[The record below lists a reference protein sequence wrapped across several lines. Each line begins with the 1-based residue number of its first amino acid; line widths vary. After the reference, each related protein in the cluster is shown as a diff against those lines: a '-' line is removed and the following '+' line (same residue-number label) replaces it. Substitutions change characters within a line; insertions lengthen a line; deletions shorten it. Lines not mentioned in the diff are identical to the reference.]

1 MWNEIKE
8 PTLHELPPCS
18 PGCAVPLRNIVSP
31 VLLVIVSVLWPPY
44 LPRPT
49 FITVQLMN
57 AKMDVEVINY
67 LNATPSATLNTI
79 LSAQQVSEAG
89 VQEEVELLLM
99 PPWGYT
105 VTAII
110 LFFIGFFG
118 FLFNLIVIVL
128 MYKDIQV
135 NKALFI
141 FSLSLVATLTT
152 PPLTSRQLWTPINII
167 LLNLVCSDF
176 SVSIFGNPL
185 TFTAAIHHRWIFGRP
200 LCIFYG
206 YFMSLLGKYPSTE
219 DSSKHPDKVFSSLFL
234 SLFLP
239 LLRSPG
245 ITSITTLT
253 VLSYER
259 FCLVCRPLSHPQSR
273 NRNSYLMVL
282 IIWAYSFVLTTPPI
296 FGWGQYVVEVPN
308 VR

>member
-1 MWNEIKE
+1 
-8 PTLHELPPCS
+8 
-18 PGCAVPLRNIVSP
+18 
-31 VLLVIVSVLWPPY
+31 
-44 LPRPT
+44 
-49 FITVQLMN
+49 MN

-219 DSSKHPDKVFSSLFL
+219 DSSKHPDKVFSSLSL
-234 SLFLP
+234 SLSFSLYCAPQGSLQLP
-239 LLRSPG
+239 L
-245 ITSITTLT
+245 
-253 VLSYER
+253 
-259 FCLVCRPLSHPQSR
+259 
-273 NRNSYLMVL
+273 
-282 IIWAYSFVLTTPPI
+282 
-296 FGWGQYVVEVPN
+296 
-308 VR
+308 